1 MSYTQRM
8 STLKSRR
15 DQFSEA
21 TRIALLDAAT
31 KRFGELGFA
40 GTSLEDVAT
49 DIQATRGAVY
59 HHFSSKRALFEAVLE
74 QLETEAMAQ
83 AEAAGAAGDNAWH
96 SAVLALDSFLDRC
109 TEPIYGR
116 IVWQE
121 GPIALGW
128 ARWEELEQEFAYG
141 LVEQYVRALI
151 DGGFIAPPAL
161 PVETTGK
168 VAFGLLGTAGKA
180 LAEAPMEDKAR
191 LRAEYGTVITR
202 LLMGLAARP

>member
-21 TRIALLDAAT
+21 TRAALLDAAT

-40 GTSLEDVAT
+40 GTSLEDVAA

-74 QLETEAMAQ
+74 KLETEAMVQ
-83 AEAAGAAGDNAWH
+83 AEAAGDAGDNAWH
-96 SAVLALDSFLDRC
+96 SALLALDSFLDRC

-151 DGGFIAPPAL
+151 DGGFIPPPAL
-161 PVETTGK
+161 PVETTAK

-180 LAEAPMEDKAR
+180 LAEAPREDKAR

-202 LLMGLAARP
+202 LLAGLATG